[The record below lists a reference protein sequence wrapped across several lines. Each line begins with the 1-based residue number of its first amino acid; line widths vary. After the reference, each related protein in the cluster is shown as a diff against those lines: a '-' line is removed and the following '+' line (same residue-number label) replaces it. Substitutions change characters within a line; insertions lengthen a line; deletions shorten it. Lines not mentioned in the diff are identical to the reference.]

1 MRILQI
7 IPSLEIGGA
16 EAVVDT
22 LSRKLA
28 LEGHEVSILTE
39 YPVREGSKSSHLTYF
54 SMSASSEHSRLDGFF
69 NLFVW
74 PIRNRKLLRD
84 FQIIHCH
91 LTRGMLIGLLL
102 TCKPRRSMPRVVGTC
117 HSVGGNISNS
127 RILFEK
133 ICANKFDAFVL
144 MARTN
149 NWNNFSKRNNK
160 IVFIPNGIDPI
171 NVGINDQDDKRDVF
185 VIGTLSRLT
194 FDRKPWLFVHLFK
207 KIQEINPSI
216 RFIIGGDGPLKF
228 DLMSI
233 AEKEGLSNI
242 FWAGQ
247 INKKIDFFNELDLYI
262 TLTVG
267 DISGI
272 AGLEAISAGL
282 PVFGIQISED
292 FFSENNSFILSLNNL
307 ETLAST
313 ICDVVNNSEKIA
325 MVKENQKN
333 IFDNNYHSSKMLRR
347 YEELYRNLIGEE

>member
-39 YPVREGSKSSHLTYF
+39 CPIKDTSKSSDITYL
-54 SMSASSEHSRLDGFF
+54 AISSNFEHSRVAGFI

-74 PIRNRKLLRD
+74 PIKNRKLLGD

-91 LTRGMLIGLLL
+91 LTRGMFIGLLFTFL
-102 TCKPRRSMPRVVGTC
+102 SSRPMPRVVGTC
-117 HSVGGNISNS
+117 HSVGGNISND

-133 ICANKFDAFVL
+133 ICATRFDAFVL
-144 MARTN
+144 MAITKK
-149 NWNNFSKRNNK
+149 WDKFAKRNKK
-160 IVFIPNGIDPI
+160 IVFIPNGIDPL
-171 NVGINDQDDKRDVF
+171 NMKVKTREYNEDDF

-194 FDRKPWLFVHLFK
+194 SDRKPWLFIALFK
-207 KIQEINPSI
+207 KIKALNPSV
-216 RFIIGGDGPLKF
+216 RFVIGGDGPLKP
-228 DLMSI
+228 DLVSI
-233 AEKEGLSNI
+233 AQKENLEDI

-247 INKKIDFFNELDLYI
+247 INDKIEFFSKLDLYV

-267 DISGI
+267 EISGI

-282 PVFGIQISED
+282 PVYGIQISED
-292 FFSENNSFILSLNNL
+292 YLSEDNSFIRSSDNL
-307 ETLAST
+307 DSLASS
-313 ICDVVNNSEKIA
+313 ICDVINSSSKLDK
-325 MVKENQKN
+325 VKENQKN
-333 IFDNNYHSSKMLRR
+333 IFLDNYQSSTMLSR
-347 YEELYRNLIGEE
+347 YNDLFRKLIRDA

>member
-28 LEGHEVSILTE
+28 QEGHDVSILTE
-39 YPVREGSKSSHLTYF
+39 YPVKDGLESSNLTYI
-54 SMSASSEHSRLDGFF
+54 SMSANSDHGRLVGFL

-74 PIRNRKLLRD
+74 PIRNRDILNN

-102 TCKPRRSMPRVVGTC
+102 TYIPRRSRPRVVGTC
-117 HSVGGNISNS
+117 HSVGGNISKS

-133 ICANKFDAFVL
+133 LCAIKFDAFVL
-144 MARTN
+144 MAMTKK
-149 NWNNFSKRNNK
+149 WNNFSKRNKK
-160 IVFIPNGIDPI
+160 IIFIPNGIDPL
-171 NVGINDQDDKRDVF
+171 NLVLNNEDNKRTDF
-185 VIGTLSRLT
+185 IIGTLSRLT
-194 FDRKPWLFVHLFK
+194 TDRKPWLFIDLFK
-207 KIQEINPSI
+207 RILEINP
-216 RFIIGGDGPLKF
+216 RVKFIVGGDGPLKF

-233 AEKEGLSNI
+233 AQNEGLSNI
-242 FWAGQ
+242 HWAGQ
-247 INKKIDFFNELDLYI
+247 INEKIDFFNELDLYI

-292 FFSENNSFILSLNNL
+292 FFSEKDDFILSLSNL
-307 ETLAST
+307 ETLALN
-313 ICDVVNNSEKIA
+313 ICDAIDNSTKLAKI
-325 MVKENQKN
+325 KENQKN
-333 IFDNNYHSSKMLRR
+333 IFDSNYHSSKMLRR
-347 YEELYRNLIGEE
+347 YEKLYRDIIIEE